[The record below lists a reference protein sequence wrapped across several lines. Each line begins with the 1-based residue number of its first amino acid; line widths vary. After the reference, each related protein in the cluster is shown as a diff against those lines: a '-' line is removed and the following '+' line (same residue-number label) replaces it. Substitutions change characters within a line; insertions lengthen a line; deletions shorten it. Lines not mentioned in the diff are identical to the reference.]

1 MNHATAIADNRY
13 WLERQRSLEFEL
25 MKARERQCSLKRAA
39 GAPDLLGAPVVEG
52 DSDGWMLT
60 YLDLITVLLVMVMAM
75 LAQALIQRH
84 APVEAVPGRVL
95 DIAGLT
101 RVESPGALLLVPAVA
116 APAVVEPVV
125 EVQPEPVVAA
135 PPVPEA
141 PANPL
146 ADLPLEQL
154 GSDIEVIRNERS
166 VSFRIDSSIL
176 FPSGQADLDPK
187 GLEVLQRL
195 AGVLKGLPH
204 RIIVAG
210 HTDTRR
216 IRNDRYPSNWEL
228 SGARAGS
235 VVRFLQQQGIAGE
248 RMTAMGMAGTQPLA
262 DNGSVEGRARN
273 RRVELT
279 LEKRE
284 GL

>member
-1 MNHATAIADNRY
+1 MNHATAVADNRY

-25 MKARERQCSLKRAA
+25 IKARERQCSLKRAA
-39 GAPDLLGAPVVEG
+39 GAPDLLGVPVGEG
-52 DSDGWMLT
+52 ESDGWMLT

-84 APVEAVPGRVL
+84 VPVDAASARVL

-101 RVESPGALLLVPAVA
+101 RVEAPGSLLLVPPVP
-116 APAVVEPVV
+116 APTVVEPVV
-125 EVQPEPVVAA
+125 EAPPEPAVAA
-135 PPVPEA
+135 PIPEE
-141 PANPL
+141 PTNPL
-146 ADLPLEQL
+146 ADLPLDQL

-204 RIIVAG
+204 RILVAG

-284 GL
+284 GS

>member
-1 MNHATAIADNRY
+1 MNHATAVADNRY

-25 MKARERQCSLKRAA
+25 TKARERQCNLKRAA
-39 GAPDLLGAPVVEG
+39 GAPDLLGVPLAEG
-52 DSDGWMLT
+52 ESDGWMLT

-84 APVEAVPGRVL
+84 PPLETAPARVL

-101 RVESPGALLLVPAVA
+101 RVEPPGSLLRVPAVV
-116 APAVVEPVV
+116 APPVVEPIV
-125 EVQPEPVVAA
+125 ETPPEPVVAA
-135 PPVPEA
+135 PVPEE

-176 FPSGQADLDPK
+176 FHSGQADLDPK

-195 AGVLKGLPH
+195 AGVLKDLPH

-210 HTDTRR
+210 HTDARR
-216 IRNDRYPSNWEL
+216 VRNDRYPSNWEL

-235 VVRFLQQQGIAGE
+235 VVRFLQQQGIAPG

-262 DNGSVEGRARN
+262 DNGSVEGRERN

-284 GL
+284 GS

>member
-1 MNHATAIADNRY
+1 MNHATAVADNRY

-25 MKARERQCSLKRAA
+25 IKARERQCSLKRAA
-39 GAPDLLGAPVVEG
+39 GAPDLLGVPVGEG
-52 DSDGWMLT
+52 ESDGWMLT

-84 APVEAVPGRVL
+84 APVDAASARVL

-101 RVESPGALLLVPAVA
+101 RVEAPGSLLLVPPVP

-125 EVQPEPVVAA
+125 EAPPEPAVAA
-135 PPVPEA
+135 PVPEE
-141 PANPL
+141 PTNPL
-146 ADLPLEQL
+146 ADLPLDQL

-166 VSFRIDSSIL
+166 LGFRIDSSIL

-204 RIIVAG
+204 RILVAG

-284 GL
+284 GS

>member
-1 MNHATAIADNRY
+1 MNHATAVADNRY

-25 MKARERQCSLKRAA
+25 IKARERQCSLKRAM
-39 GAPDLLGAPVVEG
+39 GAPNLLGVPVGEG
-52 DSDGWMLT
+52 ESDGWMLT

-84 APVEAVPGRVL
+84 APVDAASARVL

-101 RVESPGALLLVPAVA
+101 RVEAPGSLLLVPPVP

-125 EVQPEPVVAA
+125 EAPPEPAVAA
-135 PPVPEA
+135 PVPEE
-141 PANPL
+141 PTNPL
-146 ADLPLEQL
+146 ADLPLDQL

-166 VSFRIDSSIL
+166 LGFRIDSSIL

-204 RIIVAG
+204 RILVAG

-284 GL
+284 GS